1 MFCHKTSW
9 APSVI
14 RAASISTSKNSCKSD
29 SSIPTLVCH
38 RQYYVPPY
46 NMVTSGFLK
55 QILAGEKQLLKAE
68 EVKTCNPPRYDEI
81 SVTNLYAECI

>member
-1 MFCHKTSW
+1 MCCLKTSW
-9 APSVI
+9 APLVTTE
-14 RAASISTSKNSCKSD
+14 ASTSTSKNNCKSA
-29 SSIPTLVCH
+29 SPILTLVCH

-55 QILAGEKQLLKAE
+55 QILAGEKKLLKAE

-81 SVTNLYAECI
+81 SVTNLYEECI

>member
-1 MFCHKTSW
+1 MCCLKTSW
-9 APSVI
+9 ALSVI
-14 RAASISTSKNSCKSD
+14 RAASTSILKNNCKSA
-29 SSIPTLVCH
+29 SSVLTLVYH

-55 QILAGEKQLLKAE
+55 QILAGEKQLLKAS

-81 SVTNLYAECI
+81 SVTNLYEECI